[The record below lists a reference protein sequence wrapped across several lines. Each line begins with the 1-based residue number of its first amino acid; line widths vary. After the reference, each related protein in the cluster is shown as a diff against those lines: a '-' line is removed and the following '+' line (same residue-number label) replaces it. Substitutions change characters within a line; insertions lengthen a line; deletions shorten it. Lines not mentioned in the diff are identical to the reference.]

1 MQKQSGFTLME
12 VMITVAIVAIL
23 TGIAVPSYL
32 SYVTASH
39 HKEAKSAL
47 LELGQFMERYYT
59 AHDRYNNT
67 DDSTLSEGDLP
78 FSTVPKDGSSVYYN
92 VTVSSAASTYTLTLT
107 PAGSM
112 AGDACGNYTLTQ
124 TGVHTPTTSD
134 CW

>member
-1 MQKQSGFTLME
+1 ME
-12 VMITVAIVAIL
+12 VMITVAIIGIL
-23 TGIAVPSYL
+23 SAIAVPSYN
-32 SYVTASH
+32 SYVTESRRN
-39 HKEAKSAL
+39 EAKNSL

-78 FSTVPKDGSSVYYN
+78 FSTVPKEGSSVYYN
-92 VTVSSAASTYTLTLT
+92 VTVSSAASTYILTLT

>member
-1 MQKQSGFTLME
+1 ME
-12 VMITVAIVAIL
+12 VMITVAIIGIL
-23 TGIAVPSYL
+23 SAIAVPSYN
-32 SYVTASH
+32 SYVTDSRRN
-39 HKEAKSAL
+39 EAKNSL

-78 FSTVPKDGSSVYYN
+78 FSTVPKEGSSVYYN
-92 VTVSSAASTYTLTLT
+92 VTVSSAASTYILTLT